1 MFVSG
6 TAEILEDRGG
16 GKSPNSIISLDY
28 WLWPWKISTVMFV

>member
-6 TAEILEDRGG
+6 TAEILEDRGV
-16 GKSPNSIISLDY
+16 DY